1 MLLDNGRLRSGKS
14 LVNVGGDDGR
24 RGHLDHV
31 GVLGVVVVVA
41 VIHAV
46 PASGLFDRPLGQ
58 RRVRVAEAVAVV
70 VVAVV
75 PQSALK

>member
-31 GVLGVVVVVA
+31 GVLGVVVVA